1 MKRLRPRLKR
11 SEPQWWDRDWKCLSL
26 NDDTK
31 SKKMWVSTTRPR
43 PRLIR
48 SESQWRD
55 QDWKCPSLNN
65 KTEIETENVWV
76 SMTSQRPRLKKFESE
91 WRETRLGKRCRYW
104 DPIKT
109 LVDIRPSTCHEMTSV
124 WKGSSDICQIFFL
137 LTFRANPAISS
148 RNRLIDFDWIYLL
161 GLDSFCLAFLGWMT

>member
-1 MKRLRPRLKR
+1 MWDENIIENRIQNCICQDRKKRR
-11 SEPQWWDRDWKCLSL
+11 SERISRRKMDLSWSIIW
-26 NDDTK
+26 TGI
-31 SKKMWVSTTRPR
+31 SKTMIGSTTTRQKM
-43 PRLIR
+43 

-55 QDWKCPSLNN
+55 QDWKCLSLNN

-104 DPIKT
+104 DLIKT

-124 WKGSSDICQIFFL
+124 WKGSSDICQIFFVQ
-137 LTFRANPAISS
+137 
-148 RNRLIDFDWIYLL
+148 RLRSEPWTYKSKVFF
-161 GLDSFCLAFLGWMT
+161 SFCLSFCIQ